1 MKNDSKVPTIARV
14 DSQKVRYSKGIKLG
28 IDFSNEIDVWA
39 RMEFRSRQQVKDL
52 RRTNSRPR
60 HEMIKDITS
69 LHYCVREKL
78 D

>member
-1 MKNDSKVPTIARV
+1 MKSDSKVPIIARV
-14 DSQKVRYSKGIKLG
+14 DAQKVRYSKGIKLG

-39 RMEFRSRQQVKDL
+39 RMEFRSRKQVKEL
-52 RRTNSRPR
+52 RRTSSRSK
-60 HEMIKDITS
+60 HEILKDITT